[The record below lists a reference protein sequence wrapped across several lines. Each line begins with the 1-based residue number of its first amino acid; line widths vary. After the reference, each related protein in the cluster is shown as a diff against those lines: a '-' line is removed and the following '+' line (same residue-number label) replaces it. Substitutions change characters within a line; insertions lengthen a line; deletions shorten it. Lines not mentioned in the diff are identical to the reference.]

1 MSVLVHQQQ
10 KGGVQGA
17 AFIFVVLE
25 TGYCLICGYQLKS
38 SLPKMCNSS
47 VERYCSVTMGNRHTG
62 FFSPHLHAFLKSDC
76 SAALW
81 TSFISLIHI
90 LYVR

>member
-1 MSVLVHQQQ
+1 MS
-10 KGGVQGA
+10 GS
-17 AFIFVVLE
+17 
-25 TGYCLICGYQLKS
+25 CLYICSVGDRLLFNLWLSAES
-38 SLPKMCNSS
+38 SVPKMCNSS